1 MTASPTAGKQWPQRT
16 RQPKRCRL
24 LPLIL
29 AGAVCLSLGCRKA
42 DSAPPRPTP
51 QAVGFRIFQWNYQAD
66 DGSSRPLTVA
76 AWYPARST
84 DKPVTYAN
92 GFPGAAF
99 ADADADTSGGPYP
112 LIVWSHGYTGSGLA
126 AAYLGEYLV
135 PRGYV
140 LAAVD
145 HNDPATPM
153 RITGNT
159 RRPGDG
165 TALRRKRALD
175 DLLAERPGLD
185 HTRHAYRPTELS
197 LTIDHLLTENADPD
211 SPLHGL
217 IDPQRLGAGGHS
229 MGGYTVMSLVGCL
242 EGRRDRRIKVAV
254 FHSPAAWMWRAADYE
269 RIAVPSFLM
278 IGELEKGRP
287 VKLMDIQRAI
297 AHLPLG
303 SYFLEVADAD
313 HATFSD
319 LRGGRGRRNPAG
331 DSWPTI
337 SPRIIRYTRAMFDL
351 VLQDSDEA
359 ATILAEPGIQVG
371 KFTTD

>member
-242 EGRRDRRIKVAV
+242 EGRRDRRIRAAV
-254 FHSPAAWMWRAADYE
+254 LHSPAAWMWRKADYE
-269 RIAVPSFLM
+269 RIAVPVVLM
-278 IGELEKGRP
+278 IGELEKRRP
-287 VKLMDIQRAI
+287 VKLLDIERAV
-297 AHLPLG
+297 AHMP
-303 SYFLEVADAD
+303 SPSWYLEIIDAA
-313 HATFSD
+313 HATFVDRPGAPDDAASD
-319 LRGGRGRRNPAG
+319 DTPF
-331 DSWPTI
+331 PTAI
-337 SPRIIRYTRAMFDL
+337 TTIARYTRALFDSAL
-351 VLQDSDEA
+351 RDSADA
-359 ATILAEPGIQVG
+359 KKTLSAPDANIGRFVT
-371 KFTTD
+371 K